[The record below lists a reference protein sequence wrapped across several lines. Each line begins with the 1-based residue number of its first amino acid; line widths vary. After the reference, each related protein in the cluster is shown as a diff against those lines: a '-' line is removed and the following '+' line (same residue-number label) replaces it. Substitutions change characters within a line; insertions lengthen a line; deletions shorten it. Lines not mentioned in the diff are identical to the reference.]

1 MKARKIK
8 TGQVFDV
15 YDITLMR
22 GGMLDTYL
30 AQDIEILQS
39 EPDWNQIKIQASIA
53 AMQGMLAN
61 QDWPNSANIA
71 DDFDEYTER
80 VSSAAVDFAD
90 SLIAELKKQMK

>member
-53 AMQGMLAN
+53 AMQGIIQHGIPN
-61 QDWPNSANIA
+61 GIEVSKQDYAAHWAI
-71 DDFDEYTER
+71 EY
-80 VSSAAVDFAD
+80 AD
-90 SLIAELKKQMK
+90 SLITELKKQNP

>member
-53 AMQGMLAN
+53 AMQGLCHSFM
-61 QDWPNSANIA
+61 DDNSGRVDDDYAKIA
-71 DDFDEYTER
+71 VR
-80 VSSAAVDFAD
+80 LSD
-90 SLIAELKKQMK
+90 SLITELKKEKP

>member
-39 EPDWNQIKIQASIA
+39 EPDWHQIKIQASIA
-53 AMQGMLAN
+53 AMQGIL
-61 QDWPNSANIA
+61 NSAYLTPSRLAKQAVEYA
-71 DDFDEYTER
+71 DALVE
-80 VSSAAVDFAD
+80 
-90 SLIAELKKQMK
+90 ELKKQTK